1 MGFFSYE
8 CKECGHSVLSSYSTD
23 PEINAWMKDVV
34 VLSSNGSRAIGEYDG
49 YGNVGGMDSEGMGG
63 DVWVH
68 LACWEKAGE
77 PGYDHYDGSSPHAED
92 QGYFFRYE
100 HDMIDPRIT
109 DEAERARLL
118 EEGKAAREQRW
129 YDGRATDVYEW
140 LHEDPKWKD
149 KEDLEN
155 PWKQRFSYFETC
167 VEDENGELIEKDGR
181 GYKDGTHWYV
191 QDKLNP
197 DATEE
202 ERRFRG
208 TEEELMAHLA
218 ATWAAFLESEECR
231 AYITRAKELRE
242 EARQRKLADLKE
254 EGRYEPSYRSVP
266 LDGGKYQTMWYVKDK
281 MHYQKVGPELPGTWG
296 RDEVKKD
303 VKRLE
308 AEWAAAGYPWEEY
321 EEGD

>member
-8 CKECGHSVLSSYSTD
+8 CKECGHSILSSYSTD
-23 PEINAWMKDVV
+23 REINDWMKDAV
-34 VLSSNGSRAIGEYDG
+34 VLSSNGSRVIGEYDG
-49 YGNVGGMDSEGMGG
+49 YGNVDGMDSESLGG
-63 DVWVH
+63 DVWLH
-68 LACWEKAGE
+68 LACWEKAGKPE
-77 PGYDHYDGSSPHAED
+77 HDHYDDSSAHAED

-100 HDMIDPRIT
+100 HDVIDPRIT

-140 LHEDPKWKD
+140 LHEDPKWKK
-149 KEDLEN
+149 KEHVES
-155 PWKQRFSYFETC
+155 PWRQRFSYFETC
-167 VEDENGELIEKDGR
+167 PRDENSER
-181 GYKDGTHWYV
+181 GWGKKDGTHWFV

-202 ERRFRG
+202 ERLFRG
-208 TEEELMAHLA
+208 TEEELKAELA
-218 ATWAAFLESEECR
+218 AKWAVFLESDDCR
-231 AYITRAKELRE
+231 AYVARAEELRE

-254 EGRYEPSYRSVP
+254 NGRYEATYRSVP
-266 LDGGKYQTMWYVKDK
+266 LEGSKKYQTMWSVKDK
-281 MHYQKVGPELPGTWG
+281 MRYRRVGPELPGTWG

-308 AEWAAAGYPWEEY
+308 AEWAAAGYPWEDY
-321 EEGD
+321 ED